1 MAPSVHRRLQAINA
15 CSSSGERRGRV
26 RRRGIVLN
34 RDGEVEA
41 RRRLS
46 YDTRG
51 GAHVGAA
58 RRWKRRLAAGARG
71 RPGGQ
76 GGSRRRRW
84 GRMARLVKL
93 VGHAYMSTIDTPRL
107 VSLGRVRALPRASA
121 ELPVSPCGIM
131 PKKMREFKNTLR
143 VGCWSGRPHAAQT
156 EKVPRPGTKYTH
168 TTTPNHTI
176 GKGPGKEEEG
186 GGKGTA
192 PAPAVGPSAR
202 PSCRGTHVRAEPSR
216 PAWATTAEPRRC
228 ARRRP
233 WVVRAASFAPAL
245 RVGPLDDHLADR
257 RRHEWATGDGQS
269 KRRGRAQSRLL
280 SRQQKFSLTSH
291 LSQQSRAFPA
301 CSAAT
306 RPSDGWWADW
316 NHPPV
321 TGSSMARSVG
331 GALIPSPAMDSLT
344 KGRRRA
350 VHATH

>member
-1 MAPSVHRRLQAINA
+1 
-15 CSSSGERRGRV
+15 
-26 RRRGIVLN
+26 
-34 RDGEVEA
+34 
-41 RRRLS
+41 
-46 YDTRG
+46 
-51 GAHVGAA
+51 
-58 RRWKRRLAAGARG
+58 
-71 RPGGQ
+71 
-76 GGSRRRRW
+76 
-84 GRMARLVKL
+84 
-93 VGHAYMSTIDTPRL
+93 
-107 VSLGRVRALPRASA
+107 
-121 ELPVSPCGIM
+121 M
-131 PKKMREFKNTLR
+131 PKMMREFKNTLR
-143 VGCWSGRPHAAQT
+143 VGCWSGRPHAAQ
-156 EKVPRPGTKYTH
+156 KRSQGQVRTH
-168 TTTPNHTI
+168 TPPHQTTPNHTTPNHTKPHHRQ
-176 GKGPGKEEEG
+176 GTRQRRRRGEKGHSTSTSCRPL
-186 GGKGTA
+186 
-192 PAPAVGPSAR
+192 R
-202 PSCRGTHVRAEPSR
+202 PSIVSRHARAWFGPATRPRHCPELLPRASLAEPSR

-269 KRRGRAQSRLL
+269 KRRGWAQSRLV